1 MIVVKR
7 LNGLEKVIVCHCWLA
22 MSHFCLT
29 NAWSFRLFAVNLI
42 VLVLK
47 RLHFSLVEHIL
58 SIYRSFEH

>member
-7 LNGLEKVIVCHCWLA
+7 LNGFEEIVVCHCWLA
-22 MSHFCLT
+22 MTHFCLT
-29 NAWSFRLFAVNLI
+29 NAWSFRLFVVNLI

-47 RLHFSLVEHIL
+47 RLHFGLVEHIL